1 MRQLTHDISLT
12 QAALNDVKK
21 KVALNQKQTTEAVG
35 ALRED
40 MVQHRAEI
48 SELLAACQ
56 KDIGQEPFSDLHE
69 KVAIMKNELKEM
81 RMILQTTFVQHG
93 RVQEKK

>member
-12 QAALNDVKK
+12 QAALEDVKN

-40 MVQHRAEI
+40 MVQQRADI
-48 SELLAACQ
+48 LACQ
-56 KDIGQEPFSDLHE
+56 KDIGQELFSDLHE

-81 RMILQTTFVQHG
+81 KMILQTTFVHHG
-93 RVQEKK
+93 QAQKKK